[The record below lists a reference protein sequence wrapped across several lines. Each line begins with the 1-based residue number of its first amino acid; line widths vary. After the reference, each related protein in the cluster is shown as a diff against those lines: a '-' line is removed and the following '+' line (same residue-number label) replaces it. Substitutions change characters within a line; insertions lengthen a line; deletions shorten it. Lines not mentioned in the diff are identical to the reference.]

1 MTHCPQ
7 SRICLIED
15 DPIMGESLCDR
26 FDIEDIPC
34 DWHQTAASAA
44 EAIARTNYAL
54 VISDIRL
61 PDLDGGVLFERLRAR
76 PAPLPP
82 FIFITGYGTID
93 RAVEL
98 LKLGA
103 ADYITKPFDLE
114 QLLVKVRA
122 LGRTTFAT
130 DPSAEVALGVS
141 EAMHRISAL
150 LPRVARHA
158 NMLLLQGES
167 GVGKEYVAKSFDRLA
182 RHSTACPF
190 VAVNCGAISEGL
202 FEAEFFG
209 HEKGAFTGAVR
220 AKRGFFEQAHCGTL
234 FLDEIGELPLPM
246 QVKLLRVIQER
257 VVVRVGG
264 EAATPVDFRL
274 VCATNRDLKEM
285 VEQGQFREDLYYRV
299 NVIQIRIP
307 PLRERKDDIVWF
319 APRFLADFAASH
331 AGAQHVLSPAAEQA
345 LLAYPW
351 PGNLRE
357 LRHAVERACI
367 FSVTATLEP
376 DGFFGEGLI
385 ETVPPAAP
393 GNLSEYL
400 QECERG
406 YIRRAL
412 ESRGGRIT
420 ETAADL
426 GISRK
431 NLWEKMKK
439 LALSSGMF
447 VGVPSRGG

>member
-1 MTHCPQ
+1 MMHCPQ
-7 SRICLIED
+7 ARICLIED

-34 DWHQTAASAA
+34 DWHQTAASAEQA
-44 EAIARTNYAL
+44 LARTDYAL
-54 VISDIRL
+54 VISDVRL
-61 PDLDGGVLFERLRAR
+61 PDLDGGTLFERLRAR
-76 PAPLPP
+76 KDSLPP
-82 FIFITGYGTID
+82 FIFITAYGTID

-98 LKLGA
+98 LKQGA
-103 ADYITKPFDLE
+103 ADYVTKPFDLE
-114 QLLVKVRA
+114 QLLAKVRA
-122 LGRTTFAT
+122 LGRTVFAT
-130 DPSAEVALGVS
+130 DPSEEVALGVS
-141 EAMHRISAL
+141 EAMHRISTI

-158 NMLLLQGES
+158 SILLLQGES
-167 GVGKEYVAKSFDRLA
+167 GVGKEYVARNFDRLA

-190 VAVNCGAISEGL
+190 VPVNCGAISEGL

-264 EAATPVDFRL
+264 EAPTPVDFRL

-285 VEQGQFREDLYYRV
+285 VQQGLFREDLYYRV
-299 NVIQIRIP
+299 NVIQLRIP
-307 PLRERKDDIVWF
+307 PLRERPDDIVWF
-319 APRFLADFAASH
+319 AHRFIDEFASSH
-331 AGAQHVLSPAAEQA
+331 PDVRRALSPAAEEA
-345 LLAYPW
+345 LRAYPW

-357 LRHAVERACI
+357 LRHAIERACI
-367 FSVTATLEP
+367 FSASATLGP
-376 DGFFGEGLI
+376 QAFFGEGLI
-385 ETVPPAAP
+385 ESVPVTKP
-393 GNLSEYL
+393 GNLGEYL

-412 ESRGGRIT
+412 EQRQGHIA

-439 LALSSGMF
+439 LQLSG
-447 VGVPSRGG
+447 VGSAEVTRRGS

>member
-7 SRICLIED
+7 ARICLIED

-26 FDIEDIPC
+26 FEIEDVRC

-44 EAIARTNYAL
+44 EAIARMNYAL

-61 PDLDGGVLFERLRAR
+61 PDLDGGTLFERLQAQGV
-76 PAPLPP
+76 PLPP
-82 FIFITGYGTID
+82 FIFITGYGTIE

-98 LKLGA
+98 LKRGA
-103 ADYITKPFDLE
+103 ADYITKPFDLD
-114 QLLVKVRA
+114 QLLEKVRK
-122 LGRTTFAT
+122 LGRTVLAT
-130 DPSAEVALGVS
+130 DPPQEIELGVS
-141 EAMHRISAL
+141 EAMRRISAL

-158 NMLLLQGES
+158 GALLLQGES

-182 RHSTACPF
+182 RHSAACPF
-190 VAVNCGAISEGL
+190 VAVNCGAITETL

-220 AKRGFFEQAHCGTL
+220 AKRGFVEQAHCGTL
-234 FLDEIGELPLPM
+234 FLDEIGELPLAM
-246 QVKLLRVIQER
+246 QVKLLRVIQEH
-257 VVVRVGG
+257 VVVRVGS
-264 EAATPVDFRL
+264 EAAHPVDFRL

-285 VEQGQFREDLYYRV
+285 VQQGQFREDLFYRI

-307 PLRERKDDIVWF
+307 PLRERREDIVWF
-319 APRFLADFAASH
+319 ARRFLDDFAANNPGTQYRF
-331 AGAQHVLSPAAEQA
+331 APAAEQA
-345 LLAYPW
+345 LLDYPW

-367 FSVTATLEP
+367 LSPTAVLGP
-376 DGFFGEGLI
+376 DAFFGAGLI
-385 ETVPPAAP
+385 DAAP
-393 GNLSEYL
+393 KEARGGLSDYL
-400 QECERG
+400 QACERG
-406 YIRRAL
+406 YIQRAL
-412 ESRGGRIT
+412 LQRSGRIA

-431 NLWEKMKK
+431 NLWEKMKRLGI
-439 LALSSGMF
+439 LAEQANEMARSA
-447 VGVPSRGG
+447 